1 MALAL
6 AIPPFQQGV
15 TMSNDAAEIQA
26 VLDRY
31 EAALNNSDANAALAL
46 YAHDGVF
53 MPSSAPTAVG
63 TEEVKAA
70 YEFVFSTI
78 RLDIKFLIDE
88 IVVDGSSAY
97 ARTRSKGTVT
107 VLANDMQAPEENR
120 ELFLFD
126 KRSGA
131 WKISR
136 YIFNKTS

>member
-1 MALAL
+1 
-6 AIPPFQQGV
+6 
-15 TMSNDAAEIQA
+15 MSNDAAEIQA